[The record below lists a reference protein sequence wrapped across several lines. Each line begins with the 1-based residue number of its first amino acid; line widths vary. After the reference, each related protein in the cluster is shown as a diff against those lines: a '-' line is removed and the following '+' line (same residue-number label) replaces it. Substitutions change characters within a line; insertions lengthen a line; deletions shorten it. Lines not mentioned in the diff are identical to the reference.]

1 MLKNRYYRLS
11 LNDDKGKNYLLRV
24 KKDFYTEGVSVDED
38 KLLQGYFYFKDYM
51 SLSILDNN
59 DLEAKIWEHK
69 GIVGSIEEGV
79 AYGGLD
85 EEFIS
90 YKCSSKIDVN
100 LEEIT
105 DKELI
110 GKIDFLIR
118 SSIRNLSPNNRQI
131 YDFFNQRRKQYFQEF
146 KSDITSPIYNV
157 DGTEYIEIDD
167 PKLDFTRED
176 LKEIGQYLQS
186 LNQKQIVNG
195 RDENGKKIRK
205 RAIKNKNKPK
215 MLIKNK

>member
-1 MLKNRYYRLS
+1 MLKNRYYCLI
-11 LNDDKGKNYLLRV
+11 LNDDIEKRFLLRV
-24 KKDFYTEGVSVDED
+24 KKDFYTEGISVDED
-38 KLLQGYFYFKDYM
+38 KLLQGYFYFNGYIC
-51 SLSILDNN
+51 LNILDNN

-69 GIVGSIEEGV
+69 GIVGSIEDGV
-79 AYGGLD
+79 SHAALD
-85 EEFIS
+85 EELES
-90 YKCSSKIDVN
+90 YGRSSKMNVK
-100 LEEIT
+100 LEEIA

-146 KSDITSPIYNV
+146 KSDIT
-157 DGTEYIEIDD
+157 YIEIDD
-167 PKLDFTRED
+167 PKLNFTRED

-195 RDENGKKIRK
+195 KDENGKKIRK
-205 RAIKNKNKPK
+205 RTHKKQK
-215 MLIKNK
+215 